1 MEIRKDIGP
10 LVNKTHQ
17 VLNTTP
23 GCTFWI
29 TSHLC
34 QKILMSYFS
43 RQFTGSAKGR
53 VFPLVN
59 SGILLSSSSFPH
71 GQPKP
76 VLPCVVCHSCHSCHC
91 CHTLDH
97 LSIFHLSNPLPLPG
111 VREASSLP
119 STVGCCIP
127 SRDPGHLVLG
137 HLWFSCSVKK
147 PFNDTG
153 RWEVVG
159 SSMSCQ
165 CLRKFVSSLGDQ
177 PESAKKAA
185 NWASVIRWR
194 SVYKSG
200 TYEREYFVEQLSPQ
214 PNCCVFDV
222 ERTPRGIGHQRGTW
236 DQSTR
241 SHCPKQ

>member
-1 MEIRKDIGP
+1 MKLNPDYVVPPIIASFKAPENKYIRFQPWCVEIRKDIGP

-23 GCTFWI
+23 GCTFRI

-34 QKILMSYFS
+34 QKYWCPIFHD
-43 RQFTGSAKGR
+43 
-53 VFPLVN
+53 N
-59 SGILLSSSSFPH
+59 SPAPPRGECFHLWTLASCSHPARSPTANQSLCY
-71 GQPKP
+71 P
-76 VLPCVVCHSCHSCHC
+76 VLCVTVVTVWHCHR
-91 CHTLDH
+91 LDH
-97 LSIFHLSNPLPLPG
+97 LSIFHLSNPLPLPW

-127 SRDPGHLVLG
+127 SGDPGHLVSG

-147 PFNDTG
+147 IFNDTG

-177 PESAKKAA
+177 PESVKKAA

-200 TYEREYFVEQLSPQ
+200 T
-214 PNCCVFDV
+214 
-222 ERTPRGIGHQRGTW
+222 
-236 DQSTR
+236 
-241 SHCPKQ
+241 